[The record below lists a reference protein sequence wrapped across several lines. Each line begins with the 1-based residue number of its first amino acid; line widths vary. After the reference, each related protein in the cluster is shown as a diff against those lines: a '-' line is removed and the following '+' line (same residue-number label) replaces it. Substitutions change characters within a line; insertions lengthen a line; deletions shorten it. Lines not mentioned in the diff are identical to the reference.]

1 MRGNDN
7 HLIVSG
13 SFRDPSGFLFLK
25 EGRLYRQI
33 NKVYK
38 EDYDM
43 LMCSGLYEDLVS
55 KNLLIPHI
63 ESDMPADDEECYKII
78 EPDKIP
84 FISYNYE
91 WSFSQLKDAA
101 LTTLKI
107 QKTALKFGMTLKD
120 ASAYNIQFYK
130 GKAILIDTLS
140 FRKYRE
146 GELWVSYKQFCNH
159 FLAPL
164 TLMSYTDIR
173 LSQLL
178 RIFID
183 GIPLDLVSTLLPF
196 RTRMNFSLF
205 SHIHLHARMQ
215 KKYEDK
221 LIDVRSFNK
230 RLSRSGFEAVIHSL
244 ESAVKKLKWE
254 PKETGWA
261 GYYSATNYSTEAFQ
275 FKKDIINQFIDKI
288 KPETVWD
295 LGANTGE
302 FSRIASNK
310 GIYTVSFDID
320 PAAVEKNYLECRKKK
335 ETNLLPL
342 VLDLTN
348 PSAGIGWVNKERMSF
363 IERGPSD
370 MVLALALIHH
380 FVVSNNTPLDRVAEF
395 LSRVCKWLIIEF
407 VPKSDTQ
414 VKKLFATR
422 EDIFPDYTQEGFENA
437 FIDCFNINDAVKI
450 RDSKRT
456 IYLMKIKYMF
466 S

>member
-7 HLIVSG
+7 NSIVSS
-13 SFRDPSGFLFLK
+13 SFRDPSGFLFFK
-25 EGRLYRQI
+25 EGKLYRQI
-33 NKVYK
+33 NKSYK

-43 LMCSGLYEDLVS
+43 LMSSGLYEDLVS
-55 KNLLIPHI
+55 NNLLIPHI
-63 ESDMPADDEECYKII
+63 ESNISTDDEECYKII
-78 EPDKIP
+78 EPEKIP

-101 LTTLKI
+101 LTTLKV
-107 QKTALKFGMTLKD
+107 QKRALKFGMTLKD

-130 GKAILIDTLS
+130 GKTILIDTLS

-164 TLMSYTDIR
+164 TLMSYSDIR

-178 RIFID
+178 KIYID

-196 RTRMNFSLF
+196 RTRMNFSFF

-221 LIDVRSFNK
+221 PFDIRSHNK
-230 RLSRSGFEAVIHSL
+230 RLSRSGFKAIIYSL
-244 ESAVKKLKWE
+244 ESAVKKLKWK
-254 PKETGWA
+254 PKETDWGD
-261 GYYSATNYSTEAFQ
+261 YYNTTNYSSKAFQ
-275 FKKDIINQFIDKI
+275 CKKDIINQFVDKI

-310 GIYTVSFDID
+310 GIHTVSFDID

-342 VLDLTN
+342 ILDLTN
-348 PSAGIGWVNKERMSF
+348 PSTGIGWANKERMSF
-363 IERGPSD
+363 VERGPSD
-370 MVLALALIHH
+370 MVFALALIHH
-380 FVVSNNTPLDRVAEF
+380 LAISNNTPLDRVAEF
-395 LSRVCKWLIIEF
+395 LSRFCKWLVIEF
-407 VPKSDTQ
+407 IPKSDTQ
-414 VKKLFATR
+414 VKKLLVTR
-422 EDIFPDYTQEGFENA
+422 EDVFPDYTQEGFEKA
-437 FIDCFNINDAVKI
+437 FIEYFDINEAVKI
-450 RDSKRT
+450 KDSKRT
-456 IYLMKIKYMF
+456 IYLMKTK
-466 S
+466 